1 MKTIDYKDRTKQLK
15 IKLLQQID
23 YFDLEEIEDFP
34 LLFEEIQ
41 YHMKEEIY
49 GTFEEIIKSNSKSTK
64 IYFIIEGQVEILI
77 HNRNNECC

>member
-34 LLFEEIQ
+34 LLFEEI
-41 YHMKEEIY
+41 
-49 GTFEEIIKSNSKSTK
+49 IKSNSKSTK